1 MDFSKIIAR
10 VTAVLSTPKTEWP
23 VIAGET
29 TDVAGLYKNYIL
41 ILAAVPVVV
50 GFLKSTVIGYGVPF
64 LGTFRVSVGTA
75 IGSALV
81 GYVLSLASVF
91 LMALLVDAL
100 APSFGGQKNQIQ
112 AMKTVAYS
120 GTAAWVAG
128 IGQIVP
134 WLSLLILLA
143 GGIYSIYLLY
153 VGLPHTMKCP
163 PDKAVGYTAVTV
175 IVAIV
180 LSWIIGM
187 VVGGMTGMGAMMNGA
202 GHPRLGSVDGDDSSV
217 TFDKDSALG
226 KLAEIGK
233 RAEQA
238 NQQMAAAQKSGDK
251 GAEAAAAGAVLGAV
265 LGGGTQVEALA
276 PDRLKPFIPETLAG
290 MKRTEMS
297 VERNGAMGMQVSEAH
312 ASYGDGQGR
321 SVRLEITDMG
331 SAKGFLS
338 LASWA
343 AVEQEKQTDHGYDRT
358 VKTGG
363 RIIHEQWDTQSNS
376 GEYAAILG
384 ERFSV
389 KVDGSAANID
399 ELKGAFASINLAGL
413 EALKNEGVKK

>member
-23 VIAGET
+23 AIAGEA
-29 TDVAGLYKNYIL
+29 TDVASLYKNYIL
-41 ILAAVPVVV
+41 VLAAVPVVF
-50 GFLKSTVIGYGVPF
+50 GFLKSTVIGYGVP
-64 LGTFRVSVGTA
+64 A

-81 GYVLSLASVF
+81 GYVLSLVGVF

-120 GTAAWVAG
+120 WTAAWVAG
-128 IGQIVP
+128 AGQIVP
-134 WLSLLILLA
+134 WLSVLILLA

-163 PDKAVGYTAVTV
+163 QDKAVGYTAVTV

-187 VVGGMTGMGAMMNGA
+187 VVGGMTGMGAMMRGA
-202 GHPRLGSVDGDDSSV
+202 AHPTFGSVDSDDSSV

-238 NQQMAAAQKSGDK
+238 NRQMDAAQKSGDK
-251 GAEAAAAGAVLGAV
+251 GAE
-265 LGGGTQVEALA
+265 GGGAQVEALA

-290 MKRTEMS
+290 LKRTEMS
-297 VERNGAMGMQVSEAH
+297 VERNGAMGMQVSAAH

-343 AVEQEKQTDHGYDRT
+343 AVEQEKQTEHGYDRT
-358 VKTGG
+358 VKSGG
-363 RIIHEQWDTQSNS
+363 RIIHEQWDTQSKS
-376 GEYAAILG
+376 GEYAAVLG

-389 KVDGSAANID
+389 KVDGSAASID
-399 ELKGAFASINLAGL
+399 ELKGALASIDLAGL
-413 EALKNEGVKK
+413 EALKSEGVKKN